1 MRRLLFH
8 GAHSY
13 AAVKSIINSVD
24 GHGFR
29 PLLSGSKVG
38 AIWGDGSYFAR
49 PNPPPPHPLPRHNKR
64 HLTGLYRTSIL

>member
-8 GAHSY
+8 GTHSY

-29 PLLSGSKVG
+29 PLISGSKVG

-49 PNPPPPHPLPRHNKR
+49 ILLRAQTLPRPCLSPYTTR
-64 HLTGLYRTSIL
+64 DI